1 MKAIMVIRDPE
12 AFQLLADETRRK
24 IIYLLRVNEMTVSQM
39 ASDLNVTPQAIYH
52 HIKKLQDAKMIE
64 VTREERL
71 GHLIESY
78 YRATAETFM
87 LSHGKVDY
95 QTFRNKERG
104 KQQMATILN
113 ALKKLG
119 FNLEY
124 DDKKISLLVDLQGK
138 LEQCCADADKLEDKV
153 FEMTDLDWITQ
164 SKIKEYIDT
173 LTMTDEEF
181 AKQWETKK
189 KLRDTLKK
197 SLVKK

>member
-24 IIYLLRVNEMTVSQM
+24 IIYLLRVKEMTVSQM

>member
-1 MKAIMVIRDPE
+1 MKYMMVIRDPQ

-24 IIYLLRVNEMTVSQM
+24 IIYLLRVKEMTVSQI
-39 ASDLNVTPQAIYH
+39 ASELNVTPQAIYH

-78 YRATAETFM
+78 YRATAETFY
-87 LSHGKVDY
+87 LSHGKVAY

-104 KQQMATILN
+104 KQQMTTILN
-113 ALKKLG
+113 TLKKLG
-119 FNLEY
+119 FDLEHNE
-124 DDKKISLLVDLQGK
+124 KKISQLIDMQAK
-138 LEQCCADADKLEDKV
+138 LEQCCTEAERIEDKI
-153 FEMTDLDWITQ
+153 FEMPDLDWITQ
-164 SKIKEYIDT
+164 SQIKDYVDT

-181 AKQWETKK
+181 AEQWETRK
-189 KLRDTLKK
+189 KLRDTLK